1 MFMPEN
7 DLLLLTK
14 ATEPLL
20 WWYRKNARVLP
31 WREDVTPYRVWVS
44 EIMLQQTRVSAVMP
58 YFERWMNQLPTVQS
72 LAEAEEET
80 LLKLWEGLGYYNR
93 VRNLQKAAKIILT
106 AYGGEMPS
114 DCAELLKLPGI
125 GEYTAGAIG
134 SIAFGQNEV
143 AVDGNVLRVISR
155 LIGSYR
161 DINDAKTKKEIQQLL
176 REVLPNGEAGT
187 FNQALMELGA
197 TVCLP
202 NGMPLCSHCPWVEF
216 CRAHETDSEQ
226 ILPVKTPKKQRK
238 IEQKTVFLLCC
249 QNRAAVRKRA
259 EKGLLAG
266 MWEVPSVSGFLQRRQ
281 VVRQLKK
288 WGLEAT
294 DCVKI
299 TDAKHVFTHIEWHMQ
314 GYLIEVAEV
323 SEQFVWCDRK
333 ELQEKYAL
341 PSAFKKYVSILQQRL
356 NEYEISLQ
364 KNVEKY

>member
-1 MFMPEN
+1 MLEI
-7 DLLLLTK
+7 DLLLLSK
-14 ATEPLL
+14 MTEPLL
-20 WWYRKNARVLP
+20 QWYQQNARVLP
-31 WREDVTPYRVWVS
+31 WREDATPYRVWVS

-58 YFERWMNQLPTVQS
+58 YFERWMDRLPTVQA
-72 LAEAEEET
+72 LAEADEET

-93 VRNLQKAAKIILT
+93 VRNLQKAAKMILEN
-106 AYGGEMPS
+106 YGGKMPS
-114 DCAELLKLPGI
+114 AYAELLKLPGI

-134 SIAFGQNEV
+134 SIAFGENEV

-161 DINDAKTKKEIQQLL
+161 DIKDIKTKREIQQLL
-176 REVLPNGEAGT
+176 REILPSGKAGT

-202 NGMPLCSHCPWVEF
+202 NGMPLCYSCPWAEF
-216 CRAHETDSEQ
+216 CRAHETNSEQ
-226 ILPVKTPKKQRK
+226 ILPVKAPKKQRK

-249 QNRAAVRKRA
+249 KNRAAVRKRE

-266 MWEVPSVSGFLQRRQ
+266 MWELPSISGVLRGRE
-281 VVRQLKK
+281 VTKQLEK
-288 WGLEAT
+288 WGVTAK

-299 TDAKHVFTHIEWHMQ
+299 TDAKHIFTHIEWHMQ

-323 SEQFVWCDRK
+323 SEQFVWCERK

-356 NEYEISLQ
+356 KQNEISLQ
-364 KNVEKY
+364 KND